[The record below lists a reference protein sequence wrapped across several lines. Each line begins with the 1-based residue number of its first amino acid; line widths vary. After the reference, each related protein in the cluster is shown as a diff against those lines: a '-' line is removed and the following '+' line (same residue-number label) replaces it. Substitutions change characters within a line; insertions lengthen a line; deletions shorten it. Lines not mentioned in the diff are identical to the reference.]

1 MLFRSFAE
9 EVAECK
15 TRGDERTPRKPGL
28 LNNRSNTYVSSETE
42 AVCAGPAPNRRRHT
56 SLTLAQRLNERL
68 VLSNSRWGHKL
79 LPRAGHMPSSRCQ
92 QKRSSKVMPGCF
104 LFPSENLISFIFLI
118 LFFLSILRVLYA
130 RIMASS
136 FMFLRDSR
144 VWVSTSLC
152 LYLLLG
158 LSLLF
163 CFIPFQSGFFFPS
176 LITFIQLTFRY
187 PLVFQGET
195 ERRWI
200 WMRGKSGKENWRT
213 PLIPA
218 LGRQRQVDF

>member
-1 MLFRSFAE
+1 M
-9 EVAECK
+9 
-15 TRGDERTPRKPGL
+15 
-28 LNNRSNTYVSSETE
+28 SSETE

-158 LSLLF
+158 LVLF
-163 CFIPFQSGFFFPS
+163 CLFHSIPIWVFFFP
-176 LITFIQLTFRY
+176 LLLHLF
-187 PLVFQGET
+187 
-195 ERRWI
+195 
-200 WMRGKSGKENWRT
+200 N
-213 PLIPA
+213 
-218 LGRQRQVDF
+218 